1 MILEEHLV
9 LKETDLRDY
18 HSQRHA
24 GTGQIIRFKPGKRIV
39 SYFSLFKTQ
48 KLFFHRSYL

>member
-18 HSQRHA
+18 HLQRHA
-24 GTGQIIRFKPGKRIV
+24 GTGPIDTI
-39 SYFSLFKTQ
+39 
-48 KLFFHRSYL
+48 